1 MNIEQ
6 ITGACGAE
14 ISSVNLAR
22 LSNSE
27 FDSIHTALLDHGV
40 LFFRDQDISLDEQ
53 VAFAGRFGP
62 LEVHPIVDGMNEN
75 PKITKVLKPA
85 GESASFGT
93 GWHTDNSFFEEPS
106 MGSVLYGK
114 TIPPFGGDTLFA
126 NQYLAYEALSDAM
139 KEMLDGLSA
148 VHSASEAYTC
158 LLYTSP
164 SPRDRG

>member
-14 ISSVNLAR
+14 ISGVNLAR

-75 PKITKVLKPA
+75 PKITKVLKPPA
-85 GESASFGT
+85 KAPRSAPVGT
-93 GWHTDNSFFEEPS
+93 RIIRFLKNPAWDRCS
-106 MGSVLYGK
+106 MAR
-114 TIPPFGGDTLFA
+114 PFRP
-126 NQYLAYEALSDAM
+126 LAVN
-139 KEMLDGLSA
+139 A
-148 VHSASEAYTC
+148 VRQSISC
-158 LLYTSP
+158 L
-164 SPRDRG
+164 